1 MGMSKVSGI
10 AVWKPPGVGTLVGP
24 LGVVS
29 KTGDPSDDDVADTFD
44 GELGVEDVLYS

>member
-10 AVWKPPGVGTLVGP
+10 AVWKTPGVSTLVGP

-29 KTGDPSDDDVADTFD
+29 EIGDPSVGEVADMLD
-44 GELGVEDVLYS
+44 AELGVEDGLCS

>member
-10 AVWKPPGVGTLVGP
+10 AVWKAPGLSTLVGP
-24 LGVVS
+24 LGVAS
-29 KTGDPSDDDVADTFD
+29 EIGDPGVDEVADMFD